1 MLDLTH
7 IVCFVYILTIFASHL
22 YISVAHVTKLE
33 NETDLSETKYNPW
46 FDSVVFMWYYP
57 DIMCFSRLND
67 T

>member
-7 IVCFVYILTIFASHL
+7 IAYFVYILTIFATHL
-22 YISVAHVTKLE
+22 CISIAHVTKLE

-46 FDSVVFMWYYP
+46 FDSAVF
-57 DIMCFSRLND
+57 